1 MKVINKMYCY
11 IVFAVLVLFF
21 LLFHFIMS
29 IVFVFIEPNKF
40 QDIIGNFEKDLFGLI
55 EKKIKGE
62 EWKY

>member
-1 MKVINKMYCY
+1 
-11 IVFAVLVLFF
+11 
-21 LLFHFIMS
+21 MS